1 VILFCDTSALVKL
14 YVEEVGSAAMLAA
27 VAQARLV
34 AVVRIAWAEA
44 MAALARRLRERPA
57 DAVAIDTVRARL
69 RDDWSSY
76 AIVEVTQPLVELA
89 GTLADAFALRGYDSV
104 QLAAARTVQQAS
116 NDELCFACFDA
127 RLTQAATLLGMSPLR
142 IRSSQ

>member
-1 VILFCDTSALVKL
+1 
-14 YVEEVGSAAMLAA
+14 MLAA

-104 QLAAARTVQQAS
+104 QLARADGAASQQ
-116 NDELCFACFDA
+116 
-127 RLTQAATLLGMSPLR
+127 R
-142 IRSSQ
+142 

>member
-89 GTLADAFALRGYDSV
+89 AL
-104 QLAAARTVQQAS
+104 LPT
-116 NDELCFACFDA
+116 
-127 RLTQAATLLGMSPLR
+127 RLRYAATTASSWRPRGRCSKPATMSCVSPASMPGSR
-142 IRSSQ
+142 KPQHCWA

>member
-1 VILFCDTSALVKL
+1 MILFCDTSALVKL

-69 RDDWSSY
+69 RDDWSS
-76 AIVEVTQPLVELA
+76 
-89 GTLADAFALRGYDSV
+89 
-104 QLAAARTVQQAS
+104 
-116 NDELCFACFDA
+116 
-127 RLTQAATLLGMSPLR
+127 
-142 IRSSQ
+142 